1 MVALGRSCFRFRQL
15 VPKLRHRKIIGL
27 TIRRYRTRAKLSI
40 ELLAERADL
49 HPNYVGEIERG
60 EKAASVDTLV
70 KVAEGLGVPPWK
82 LLSNL

>member
-1 MVALGRSCFRFRQL
+1 
-15 VPKLRHRKIIGL
+15 VPKQQHRKIIGL
-27 TIRRYRTRAKLSI
+27 TIRRYRTKAKLSI

-70 KVAEGLGVPPWK
+70 KVAEGLGVRPWK